1 MCKNLPVLN
10 FPNEGDDLM
19 LKTDTSNEY
28 WSGVLKIKVG
38 EKLYKYCSGSFNK
51 AKYNH
56 PKMEKEILAVIRK
69 IEKFL
74 IFLAPRLF
82 LI

>member
-1 MCKNLPVLN
+1 MCKNLHVLN

-28 WSGVLKIKVG
+28 WSGVLKIKEE

-51 AKYNH
+51 
-56 PKMEKEILAVIRK
+56 E
-69 IEKFL
+69 
-74 IFLAPRLF
+74 
-82 LI
+82 